1 MEEHSVKLVV
11 CDIDDT
17 LIHKDLHLDSR
28 ICEVIRRVR
37 ESGVQFTLA
46 TGRMPYRA
54 NVFAQEAGLTVPY
67 IANNGSILYDRG
79 RIVHCRMLEA
89 LRLKD
94 LLRRY
99 MDENPEF
106 TVIFSYEDRERPLVQ
121 TKWVEARLHKYAG
134 YDEPLGNTDEVW
146 NQSVH
151 KVYVLDDSRSGIIGR
166 VAQEL
171 RDMDGDYSFY
181 QYGEYSI
188 EIVAKG
194 CSKASGL
201 RDLLEYL
208 DIPPSQVMAVGDHT
222 NDIEVVQMVGT
233 GVAVANA
240 DPKLKAVADYITCG
254 ERAEGV
260 IEAIDRFVFNR

>member
-1 MEEHSVKLVV
+1 MEEHSVQLVV

-17 LIHKDLHLDSR
+17 LIHKDLHLSSR
-28 ICEVIRRVR
+28 VCEAIRRVR
-37 ESGVQFTLA
+37 ERGVQFTLA

-54 NVFAQEAGLTVPY
+54 DVFAQEAGLTVPY

-79 RIVHCRMLEA
+79 RMVRCHMLYA
-89 LRLKD
+89 RQLRD

-99 MDENPEF
+99 MAENPEF
-106 TVIFSYEDRERPLVQ
+106 TVIFSYEDRERPLLQ
-121 TKWVEARLHKYAG
+121 TKWVEARLHKYVG
-134 YDEPLGNTDEVW
+134 YDEPLGDADGVW
-146 NQSVH
+146 DQSVH
-151 KVYVLDDSRSGIIGR
+151 KIYVLDDSRGGVIGR

-171 RDMDGDYSFY
+171 KAMNGDYSFY

-208 DIPPSQVMAVGDHT
+208 GIPPSRVMAVGDHT

-240 DPKLKAVADYITCG
+240 DPLLKAVAGYITRG

-260 IEAIDRFVFNR
+260 LEAIDRFVFNR